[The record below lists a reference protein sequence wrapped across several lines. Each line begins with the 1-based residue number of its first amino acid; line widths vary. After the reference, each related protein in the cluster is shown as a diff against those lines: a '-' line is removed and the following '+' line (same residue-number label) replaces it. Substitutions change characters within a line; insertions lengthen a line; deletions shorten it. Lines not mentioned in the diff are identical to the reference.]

1 MFYYRYL
8 VLAKPLWYRFRRN
21 IKKAVALC
29 TGVWVV
35 VLVLRLIVYLVGFE
49 TGRIIT
55 AVFLLLPFPFF
66 VFFLA
71 GTLKALSTAIKVP
84 ADEKRR
90 IVAVLVVVLLI
101 YTLLF
106 LPVIVF
112 CLVKEARDN
121 INFSHAALTCSIIS
135 PLADST
141 IYILLRKSAIDR
153 VLVSMCCK
161 IFNNQQMIRTSTASK
176 SVSFSENV

>member
-1 MFYYRYL
+1 ML
-8 VLAKPLWYRFRRN
+8 SKPCLCFITGTWSLPSHCGTDSDEK
-21 IKKAVALC
+21 IKTAVALC
-29 TGVWVV
+29 AGVCVV

-71 GTLKALSTAIKVP
+71 GTLKALSTAIKVA

-106 LPVIVF
+106 LPIIVF

-121 INFSHAALTCSIIS
+121 INFSNAALIVV
-135 PLADST
+135 LL
-141 IYILLRKSAIDR
+141 ILLQIQLYIYYLEK
-153 VLVSMCCK
+153 VP
-161 IFNNQQMIRTSTASK
+161 
-176 SVSFSENV
+176 